1 MAVLS
6 PALREARERVRP
18 SRASRSP
25 LYTPEQRARRDAT
38 PWTLV
43 QGVLAPL
50 QCLAFAVSFALI
62 VHYLATGRGAVAAEA
77 SVVVKTFALYAIMVT
92 GAVWEKA
99 VFGRYLFAPAFFWED
114 VFSMGVLALH
124 TLYLALLVS
133 GRASA
138 GVLMGVA
145 LAAYATYVVNATQ
158 FVLKLRAA
166 RLQAR
171 DDAGPDLAGARA

>member
-1 MAVLS
+1 MAVSS
-6 PALREARERVRP
+6 PALREGEALVRP
-18 SRASRSP
+18 ARTASA
-25 LYTPEQRARRDAT
+25 LYTPAQRRRRDAS

-43 QGVLAPL
+43 QGLLAPL
-50 QCLAFAVSFALI
+50 QFLVFASSLI
-62 VHYLATGRGAVAAEA
+62 LILRFLATGRGAGAAEV
-77 SVVVKTFALYAIMVT
+77 SVVVKTLALYTIMIT
-92 GAVWEKA
+92 GAFWEKA
-99 VFGRYLFAPAFFWED
+99 VFGRYLFAPVFFWED

-124 TLYLALLVS
+124 TLYLALLAS

-171 DDAGPDLAGARA
+171 EDVAPGLQGAPA